1 MSTQVRR
8 LRLAALDSLDEAYAM
23 MEKQG
28 AYETELAAKVVDLL
42 LGSCRNRKDAVSL
55 AAKAITVVAAF
66 DRETEA

>member
-1 MSTQVRR
+1 
-8 LRLAALDSLDEAYAM
+8 M

-28 AYETELAAKVVDLL
+28 AYETEPAAKVVDLL